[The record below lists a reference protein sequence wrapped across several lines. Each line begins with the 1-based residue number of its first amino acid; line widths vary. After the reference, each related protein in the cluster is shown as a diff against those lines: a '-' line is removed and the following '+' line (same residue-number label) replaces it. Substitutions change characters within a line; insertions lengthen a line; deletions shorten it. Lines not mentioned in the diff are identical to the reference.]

1 MKTNKIYWF
10 TGQPNSGKTTLA
22 NELIKRYTNV
32 NDYFFIDGDSLRN
45 ITKNYNY
52 TKEGRCKNI
61 QDAHAIA
68 SFLYTQKKDVIVA
81 MVSPY
86 IELREKFK
94 NEYPVVEIYLTSN
107 RTGKESYKINEFQT
121 PMNNFLHID
130 TDKYSVEE
138 CINQIEKY
146 SALFTNKDF
155 NI

>member
-1 MKTNKIYWF
+1 
-10 TGQPNSGKTTLA
+10 
-22 NELIKRYTNV
+22 
-32 NDYFFIDGDSLRN
+32 
-45 ITKNYNY
+45 
-52 TKEGRCKNI
+52 
-61 QDAHAIA
+61 
-68 SFLYTQKKDVIVA
+68 